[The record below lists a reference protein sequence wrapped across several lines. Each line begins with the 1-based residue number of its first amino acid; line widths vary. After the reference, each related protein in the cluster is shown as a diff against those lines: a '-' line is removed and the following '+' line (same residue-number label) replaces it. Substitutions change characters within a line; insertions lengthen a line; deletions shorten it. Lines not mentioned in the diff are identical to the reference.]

1 MSLSLVLTFAV
12 TFALLGLALIWTQW
26 PKWLKTVIV
35 LAIFAMYFGGFQTA
49 MSLVGTPS
57 LQALPER
64 FVMLAAMV
72 EEPRGKNP
80 GAIYIWVNPITE
92 GKSVLQPRAYKLP
105 YSKRVHEQV
114 NEGIRKGKDGV
125 SQMGVAEN
133 KDGNGLGS
141 SWLQPGNDEQEVTIR
156 DLPVPQLP
164 EK

>member
-1 MSLSLVLTFAV
+1 MTLSLVLTFAV
-12 TFALLGLALIWTQW
+12 TFALLGMALIWTQW
-26 PKWLKTVIV
+26 PQWLKAVV
-35 LAIFAMYFGGFQTA
+35 VVAIFSMYFAGFQTA

-57 LQALPER
+57 TQALPER

-80 GAIYIWVNPITE
+80 GAIYLWVNPITD
-92 GKSVLQPRAYKLP
+92 GKSQLQPRAYKLP

-125 SQMGVAEN
+125 SQMGVAEA